1 MNFRIEQ
8 RVDAPV
14 DAVEAA
20 LLDAAFV
27 AATADLPKI
36 GGAQLLEQ
44 RRDGDR
50 VHQRVRYRFTGELSA
65 AVTAVVDRDRLTWVD
80 DAEHDLGAHRSEH
93 RIVSDHYRDRLQAS
107 YAARLGPDGG
117 GTRRVVSG
125 SVNVRMPLVGG
136 RVERA
141 IVSGLEDHARGEAA
155 LLARWLGA
163 PG

>member
-1 MNFRIEQ
+1 VDFRIEQ

-20 LLDAAFV
+20 LVDAGFV

-44 RRDGDR
+44 RRGGQHVR
-50 VHQRVRYRFTGELSA
+50 QRIRYRFTGELSA
-65 AVTAVVDRDRLTWVD
+65 AVTAVIDRDRLTWID
-80 DAEHDLGAHRSEH
+80 DADHDLGAHRSEH
-93 RIVSDHYRDRLQAS
+93 RIVPDHYRDRLQAS
-107 YAARLGPDGG
+107 YATRLQPDGG
-117 GTRRVVSG
+117 GTRRVVTG
-125 SVNVRMPLVGG
+125 SVKVRMPLVGG

-141 IVSGLEDHARGEAA
+141 IVTGLEEHARGEAG
-155 LLARWLGA
+155 LLSRWLRA